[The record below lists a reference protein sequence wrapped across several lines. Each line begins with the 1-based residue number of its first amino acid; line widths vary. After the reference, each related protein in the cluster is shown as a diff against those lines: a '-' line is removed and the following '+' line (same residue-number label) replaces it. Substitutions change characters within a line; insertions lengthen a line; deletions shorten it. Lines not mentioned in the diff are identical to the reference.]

1 MEQAVFTRGG
11 RLTKKFLP
19 AMYLDAS
26 VLVYYW
32 LVEGT
37 ETTSAESESPKPL
50 ELPHLQI
57 VRDIMRSEG
66 ITAKVVEI
74 RRRLIRGAKVT
85 GVVSPLSLL
94 ELMEW
99 HAESAFK
106 QAASEAAGAMFI
118 QRRSKKEIGDYL
130 SKAIDLRLQ
139 EKKLQKGKRRA
150 PSTGLGTLMYETW
163 MNRSFTE
170 AHGLSGLVRADISN
184 FNLSVARAWQEPS
197 AYAYL
202 QLGTADIMHILLA
215 QQFGCK
221 YIASFDS
228 DFKRVKDIVTEETG
242 MRVLVSPDEIL
253 SVL

>member
-1 MEQAVFTRGG
+1 MDLLNR
-11 RLTKKFLP
+11 P
-19 AMYLDAS
+19 AAY
-26 VLVYYW
+26 YYW

-37 ETTSAESESPKPL
+37 ETTRAESGSSNPS
-50 ELPHLQI
+50 ELPHIQI

-66 ITAKVVEI
+66 IAAKVMEI
-74 RRRLIRGAKVT
+74 RRRLVRGAKVT
-85 GVVSPLSLL
+85 AVVSPLSLL

-130 SKAIDLRLQ
+130 RKAIDLRLQ
-139 EKKLQKGKRRA
+139 ENKLQKGKRRR
-150 PSTGLGTLMYETW
+150 PSTGLETLMSETW

-184 FNLSVARAWQEPS
+184 FNLSIDRAWQEPS

-228 DFKRVKDIVTEETG
+228 DFRRVKDNVTEETG
-242 MRVLVSPDEIL
+242 MRVLVSPDETL